1 MPSIARVAALVL
13 LLVAGPVRAT
23 VRVLMVGIDQYQF
36 SLAHDPKADPKF
48 HDLKGAVN
56 DLKTMR
62 VTLVTTAH
70 LAIAPVTSGCRA
82 VGPTS
87 VVLTNDC
94 AGRGAILAGWDR
106 LVAASTRGDTV
117 LFYFS
122 GHGSTVID
130 DTDTQESGSSDTLV
144 PYDARG
150 REHNPEIIDLELK
163 ARIDGATARGVN
175 VVTIFDSCNS
185 GTATRAFTTDVPR
198 AIPHGPSMRLPKFP
212 PVAPGANP
220 GYRVHLSAAADGQTA
235 VERNGHGLFTAAI
248 AAAIAADPQATYGD
262 ILTKVRA
269 KLVAEPQTP
278 GAEGAL
284 IARFLGPPPPPGRY
298 FAGKVDGGAVVL
310 HFGTLSQVTPGSR
323 FAIFASSSAA
333 ARAGAKPLA
342 VGTVAA
348 ADTHQARLV
357 PTTPLPI
364 ASGDVFVAETA
375 HDYGSNTIRIAIDGT
390 AAQQAAVTAALKPLP
405 ATIVT
410 TDAAFVAHWSGPR
423 LQLLTTTVPPE
434 VVYDSKVAP
443 ETMADLATA
452 VRRIADYRALM
463 ALQQAA
469 GEPMARLRFYIG
481 SCKRNKLGPATSA
494 PMVAGEPT
502 LPLGVSSYVT
512 VSNRSEKK
520 LFSYL
525 FALNHDFSVT
535 PLNSSGTH
543 PLIAP
548 YPATARCQNLDV
560 TPGRATLLAV
570 LSEDQLSDV
579 AMAPNGRARD
589 FNNGIPA
596 TTAYLLSQARRH
608 SRGFDGADK
617 YWTFALSTTNV
628 VEVKP

>member
-1 MPSIARVAALVL
+1 MPHFTRVAAVLL

-36 SLAHDPKADPKF
+36 SVANDPQADPKF

-56 DLKTMR
+56 DLGTMR
-62 VTLVTTAH
+62 ATLVTAAH
-70 LAIAPVTSGCRA
+70 LAIAPVTSGCSA

-87 VVLTNDC
+87 VVLTNKC
-94 AGRGAILAGWDR
+94 AARGAILAGWDR
-106 LVAASTRGDTV
+106 LVAASARGDTV

-130 DTDTQESGSSDTLV
+130 DTDTQESGSSDTIV

-150 REHNPEIIDLELK
+150 RGHNPEIIDLELK
-163 ARIDGATARGVN
+163 ARIDVATARGVN

-198 AIPHGPSMRLPKFP
+198 AIPRGPSMRLPKFP
-212 PVAPGANP
+212 AVAPGANP

-235 VERNGHGLFTAAI
+235 VERSGHGLFTGAI
-248 AAAIAADPQATYGD
+248 TAAIAADPQATYGD

-269 KLVAEPQTP
+269 KLLAEPQTP

-323 FAIFASSSAA
+323 FNIFASSSAA
-333 ARAGAKPLA
+333 ARGAKPLA
-342 VGTVAA
+342 VGTIAA

-357 PTTPLPI
+357 PTTPLPT
-364 ASGDVFVAETA
+364 ASGDVFVAETT
-375 HDYGSNTIRIAIDGT
+375 HDYGSGTIRIAVDGT
-390 AAQQAAVTAALKPLP
+390 PAQQAVVTAALKPLP
-405 ATIVT
+405 ATVVT
-410 TDAAFVAHWSGPR
+410 TGAAFVAHWSGSR
-423 LQLLTTTVPPE
+423 LQLVTTTSPPN

-443 ETMADLATA
+443 TTMADLAIA
-452 VRRIADYRALM
+452 VRRIADYNALM

-481 SCKRNKLGPATSA
+481 TCEKTSPGPATPA

-502 LPLGVSSYVT
+502 LPLGKSSYVM
-512 VSNRSEKK
+512 VSNRSQKT

-535 PLNSSGTH
+535 PLNYSGTH
-543 PLIAP
+543 KPIDP
-548 YPATARCQNLDV
+548 YPARPRCQTLDAS
-560 TPGRATLLAV
+560 PGRATLLAV

-579 AMAPNGRARD
+579 AMAPNGHARG
-589 FNNGIPA
+589 FNPVIPEA
-596 TTAYLLSQARRH
+596 TAYLLGQARRH

-617 YWTFALSTTNV
+617 FWTVALSTTNV